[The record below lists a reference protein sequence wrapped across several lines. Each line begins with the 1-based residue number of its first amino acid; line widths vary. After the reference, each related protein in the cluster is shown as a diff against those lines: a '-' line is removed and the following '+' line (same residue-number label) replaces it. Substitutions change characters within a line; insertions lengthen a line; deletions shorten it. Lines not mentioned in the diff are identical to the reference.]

1 MTSEIE
7 NILNGQ
13 VVRKVNAD
21 KAIGV
26 STANLMPDEKGEI
39 PLSKQSAFEIP
50 TAAETQSAAPVAT
63 QEVTEEV
70 DLTQSTPAVP
80 VEETAPII
88 PTPAVTPTESVV
100 SDTISEAPVSVTEP
114 TELGGIDFKSAIP
127 DIPFAEEPQVQEP
140 VETEVEPVELPEMPE
155 AILAEEPTSVDEG
168 LFVDSPVAPQTA
180 PAVSSEENQ
189 ESNLPNIIEDNLDS
203 QPSVIENNL
212 ESQPN
217 IQEENQPNIQE
228 ESKSIFSPEGL
239 VAEDILEDNKIAES
253 GLDTAKPEE
262 SKQLLNQEFL
272 DAIREIESDENKKLD
287 SINATLS
294 EVVESLREI
303 KSLFDEKKEV
313 IAETTT
319 LEQPAVSS
327 PIPALPQET
336 PTDVP
341 VVPTPVESAP
351 APVAAPEPTPMVPT
365 MDIPMFE
372 GPSLELSTGMVQA
385 PNIDKENDMV
395 SALDQMDASGLP
407 PVDETPIKGGMFI

>member
-50 TAAETQSAAPVAT
+50 TAAETQSAAPVT
-63 QEVTEEV
+63 TEELTEEV
-70 DLTQSTPAVP
+70 DLTQNTPAVP

-127 DIPFAEEPQVQEP
+127 DIPFAEEPQVKEP
-140 VETEVEPVELPEMPE
+140 VETEVKQVELPEMPE
-155 AILAEEPTSVDEG
+155 TILAEEPTSVDEG
-168 LFVDSPVAPQTA
+168 LFVDSPVAPQTV
-180 PAVSSEENQ
+180 PVVSSEENQ
-189 ESNLPNIIEDNLDS
+189 ESSLPNIVEDNLGS
-203 QPSVIENNL
+203 QPSVTEDNL
-212 ESQPN
+212 ES
-217 IQEENQPNIQE
+217 QPNIQE

-239 VAEDILEDNKIAES
+239 VAEDIPEDNKIATS
-253 GLDTAKPEE
+253 GLDTSKPEE

-395 SALDQMDASGLP
+395 SALDQMDASVLP

>member
-50 TAAETQSAAPVAT
+50 TAAETQSAAPVIT
-63 QEVTEEV
+63 EEVTEEV

-127 DIPFAEEPQVQEP
+127 NIPFAEEPQVKEP
-140 VETEVEPVELPEMPE
+140 VETEVKPVELPKMPDT
-155 AILAEEPTSVDEG
+155 ILAEEPTSVDEG

-180 PAVSSEENQ
+180 PAVLSEEKH
-189 ESNLPNIIEDNLDS
+189 ESSLPNLPEDNLANDLNS
-203 QPSVIENNL
+203 LPNL
-212 ESQPN
+212 
-217 IQEENQPNIQE
+217 QEEGSNSNQQD

-239 VAEDILEDNKIAES
+239 VAEDIPEDNKNATS

-262 SKQLLNQEFL
+262 SKQLLSQEFL
-272 DAIREIESDENKKLD
+272 DAIRKIEGDENKKLD

-303 KSLFDEKKEV
+303 KSLFAEKKEV
-313 IAETTT
+313 KAETTT

-327 PIPALPQET
+327 PVPVLPQET

-341 VVPTPVESAP
+341 VVPTPVESTP
-351 APVAAPEPTPMVPT
+351 ATVAAPEPVPMVPT

-395 SALDQMDASGLP
+395 SALDQMDASVLP